1 MLAAIPSRTPK
12 TIRPTLLITRIPYS
26 LSNILAVHHATPT
39 KVVCRAPAVRWLMG
53 PSKTG
58 VGAGPDQVDT
68 LGGGSCR
75 NQETATDLPAVA
87 TKRFGQAQAPARA
100 ARVSGWNP

>member
-1 MLAAIPSRTPK
+1 MLAAMPSTTPK

-39 KVVCRAPAVRWLMG
+39 KVVCRPPAVRWLMG
-53 PSKTG
+53 PRKTG

-68 LGGGSCR
+68 GGVGALSEPR
-75 NQETATDLPAVA
+75 GGNLFARRRDETFGAVHA
-87 TKRFGQAQAPARA
+87 LAKWRRSHQ
-100 ARVSGWNP
+100 SHD